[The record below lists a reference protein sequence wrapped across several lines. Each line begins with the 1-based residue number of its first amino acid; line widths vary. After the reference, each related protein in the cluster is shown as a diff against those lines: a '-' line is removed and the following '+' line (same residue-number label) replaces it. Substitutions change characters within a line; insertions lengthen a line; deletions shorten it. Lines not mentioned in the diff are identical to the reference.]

1 MSVGLLSAQELTQDL
16 GEFNEI
22 KVYNGLDV
30 ILKDTNQNKAI
41 VTGKNI
47 GSFWSI

>member
-1 MSVGLLSAQELTQDL
+1 VGLLSAQELTQDL

-30 ILKDTNQNKAI
+30 IELYI
-41 VTGKNI
+41 
-47 GSFWSI
+47 